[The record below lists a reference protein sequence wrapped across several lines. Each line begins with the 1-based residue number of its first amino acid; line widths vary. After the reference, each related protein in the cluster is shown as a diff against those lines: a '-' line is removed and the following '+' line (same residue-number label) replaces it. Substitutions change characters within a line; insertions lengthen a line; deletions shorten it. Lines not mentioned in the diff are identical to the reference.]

1 MHQRKRSFIHKLA
14 KDTHKVKAAHHLL
27 HGSHREFHSKYVIS
41 EPSSD
46 TNMLSDYEHMMQQY
60 LQQSSDEESH
70 QYDTDDVLPD
80 TMVG

>member
-1 MHQRKRSFIHKLA
+1 MHKLA
-14 KDTHKVKAAHHLL
+14 KDTHTIKAAHHLA
-27 HGSHREFHSKYVIS
+27 HGPDREFYSKYVIS
-41 EPSSD
+41 QSSPD

-60 LQQSSDEESH
+60 LQPSSDEESH